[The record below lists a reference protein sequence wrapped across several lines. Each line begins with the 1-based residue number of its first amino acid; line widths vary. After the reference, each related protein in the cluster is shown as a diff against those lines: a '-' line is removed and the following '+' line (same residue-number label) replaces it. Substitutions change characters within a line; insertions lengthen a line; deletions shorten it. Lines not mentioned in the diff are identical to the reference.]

1 MKEEFINVYNKAL
14 EIAEERYIEVY
25 KWPNFSANIHNIDE
39 FGIKFQFE
47 EFNRGYVVNYG
58 YVTVSWEELS

>member
-1 MKEEFINVYNKAL
+1 MKMI
-14 EIAEERYIEVY
+14 
-25 KWPNFSANIHNIDE
+25 ANIHNIDE

-47 EFNRGYVVNYG
+47 KFNRGYIVNYE